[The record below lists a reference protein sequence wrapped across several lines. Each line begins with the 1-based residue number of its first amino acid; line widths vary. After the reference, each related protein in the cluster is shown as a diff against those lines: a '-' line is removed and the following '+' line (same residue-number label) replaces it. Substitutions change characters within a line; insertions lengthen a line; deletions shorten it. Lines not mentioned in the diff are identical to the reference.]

1 MEQELPDLNIYISFH
16 EDDGRLV
23 KTCVKVLERTI
34 KGGLSG
40 RYNAKFFKT
49 NDVAVGERIG
59 ETLDERVESA
69 DLVIVLFSYN
79 YRNNK
84 IESQRVYARHEHPI
98 IVMLEDVNKSVAV
111 DPFMASDVVEGDSFS
126 KVKGKEKTEQ
136 EFANR
141 VLNVIDRELIHMND
155 PKPKLSSEMLANKLI
170 SCRKFNDKIKT
181 IAAHAEQ
188 LQAEANSNDAGHKEV
203 PVKKID
209 NVVESL
215 VTWVC
220 RADGDGL
227 TFCALLGDSGIGK
240 TTTSILLTRKLLELR
255 KSDRQLPLPIYFDLR
270 DLSPKTLTDFG
281 LRTVLARLLSV
292 STASPVEVDDLL
304 DTICSENTL
313 VIFDG
318 LDEVLVHLSADD
330 EQRLIRSLLE
340 ILTLANSNSGKS
352 APQTRL
358 LLSCRTQYFR
368 NVKEEFAF
376 FDGQGRERVCGEDYI
391 VFALLP
397 FDEDQIR
404 EYLALNIP
412 GSDSDRLFEMIRS
425 VHDLRALAARPVMLD
440 MIREVLPSIEN
451 DLSRGARIRS
461 VDLYERFVDQWLT
474 RDKGKRT
481 LIPEHKILLMA
492 HLAWQVWRSGSR
504 TWSARWMEIWM
515 LQFFDLHQ
523 EMELDYE
530 RRMPDQWK
538 QDFRTATF
546 LSRRGDDF
554 SFAHSSLLEFFL
566 AKRLCDCLFE
576 EEEDQALEVWN
587 ITKPSDETFGF
598 LAELIDRLSDIERGQ
613 ALSCLE
619 KVGKQGTVAARTNV
633 FTYTLMA
640 LERDL
645 PHPNPRLLD
654 LSGTDLRKWT
664 IGSKRVSLDLRG
676 VSFRSARLDDSR
688 FNHVCLDRVNASRA
702 SMQRAVFEYCR
713 MSNVD
718 FNGTD
723 LSGAIFRH
731 CDLSRTSLEKA
742 KRHRTQL
749 LYASG
754 YKQDLSG
761 VLVAPLLERSELK
774 VFPEV
779 QIFSGRIDYVT
790 AVAWS
795 SDGSRIVTGSDDG
808 VWVWDAVTG
817 ENVLSLEHGRL
828 VESVAWSSDGSRIA
842 TGSNDGVWVWDAVTG
857 ENVLS
862 LERAYGVRSVAW
874 SSDGSRIATGS
885 DDGVRVWDAVT
896 GEELLSLEHGNQV
909 LSVVWSSDGSRIA
922 TGSDDGV
929 RVWDA
934 VTGEE
939 LLSLEHGNQ
948 VLSVVWSSDG
958 SRIATGSDDGVRVWD
973 AVTGEEL
980 LSLKH
985 DHRVKSVAWS
995 PDSSRIA
1002 TSSTFDD
1009 GVWVWDAVT
1018 GEELLSLD
1026 DWVRSVAW
1034 SPDGRRIATA
1044 SDGGVRVWDA
1054 VTGEELLSLK
1064 RGRQLWSVAW
1074 SPDGRR
1080 ITTASGDDGVRVWD
1094 AVTGEELLSLDDWV
1108 LSVAWSPDGS
1118 RIATGSVGGVRV
1130 WDAVTG
1136 EELLSLKRG
1145 RWVWSVAWSPDGRRI
1160 VTGSAVGGVWVW
1172 DAVTGEEL
1180 LSLKRGRQLWSVAW
1194 SPDGSRITTASGGG
1208 VWVWDAVTGE
1218 KLLTLECG
1226 HWVNSVAWSPDGS
1239 RIAIGSADG
1248 VWVLDAVTGENVL
1261 SLKHDHRVDSVAWSP
1276 DGSRIAAGST
1286 GDGVWVLDAVTGKE
1300 LLSLGCGRG
1309 VESVAWSPDGRHIL
1323 TKSRRNEIRIWDV
1336 TSGEQASFF
1345 ITALPEGERVVLS
1358 ADQTKVI
1365 RASAGAWRWLGR
1377 LAVLP
1382 DGKLERI
1389 PVEIDGPLPPLGPDA
1404 EVE

>member
-1 MEQELPDLNIYISFH
+1 MEQELPSLNIYISFH
-16 EDDGRLV
+16 EDDRRLV
-23 KTCVKVLERTI
+23 KTCIKVLERTI
-34 KGGLSG
+34 KGGLTG

-84 IESQRVYARHEHPI
+84 IESQRVYARHKHPI

-111 DPFMASDVVEGDSFS
+111 DPFAASDVVGGNSFS

-141 VLNVIDRELIHMND
+141 VFSVIERELNHMGNS
-155 PKPKLSSEMLANKLI
+155 KCLSGVVAKSPKLSSEALANKLI
-170 SCRKFNDKIKT
+170 SCRKFNNKIKT

-188 LQAEANSNDAGHKEV
+188 LQTEANSNDVGYKGAF
-203 PVKKID
+203 VKKID

-215 VTWVC
+215 VTWAC
-220 RADGDGL
+220 KADGDGL

-270 DLSPKTLTDFG
+270 NLSPKTLTDFG

-304 DTICSENTL
+304 DTIRSENTL

-318 LDEVLVHLSADD
+318 LDEILVHLSPDD
-330 EQRLIRSLLE
+330 EQRLTRSLLE
-340 ILTLANSNSGKS
+340 ILALANSNKEES

-368 NVKEEFAF
+368 NIKEEFAF
-376 FDGQGRERVCGEDYI
+376 FDGQGRERVRGEDYI
-391 VFALLP
+391 VFTLLP

-412 GSDSDRLFEMIRS
+412 GSDSDQLFEMIRS
-425 VHDLRALAARPVMLD
+425 VHDLRALAVQPVMLD
-440 MIREVLPSIEN
+440 MIREVLSSIEN
-451 DLSRGARIRS
+451 DLSRGGRIRS

-474 RDKGKRT
+474 RDDGKHS
-481 LIPEHKILLMA
+481 LITEYKILLMA

-504 TWSARWMEIWM
+504 TWSARWMEKWM
-515 LQFFDLHQ
+515 LQFLHLHQ

-530 RRMPDQWK
+530 RRMHDQWK

-554 SFAHSSLLEFFL
+554 SFTHSSLLEFFL

-633 FTYTLMA
+633 FAYTLMA
-640 LERDL
+640 LERNL

-654 LSGTDLRKWT
+654 LSGTDLQKWT
-664 IGSKRVSLDLRG
+664 IGFKGASLDLRG
-676 VSFRSARLDDSR
+676 VSFRSARLDDTR
-688 FNHVCLDRVNASRA
+688 FNHVCLDCVNASGA
-702 SMQRAVFEYCR
+702 SMQRAVFEYCG

-718 FNGTD
+718 FNGAD
-723 LSGAIFRH
+723 LSGTIFRH

-749 LYASG
+749 LYTSG
-754 YKQDLSG
+754 YEQGLSG
-761 VLVAPLLERSELK
+761 VLVAPLLERSEFNILPK
-774 VFPEV
+774 T
-779 QIFSGRIDYVT
+779 QIFSGHVDGVT

-795 SDGSRIVTGSDDG
+795 PDGRRIVTGSYDATIR
-808 VWVWDAVTG
+808 VWDAVTG
-817 ENVLSLEHGRL
+817 EELLSLEHGSQ
-828 VESVAWSSDGSRIA
+828 VESVVWSSDGGRIA
-842 TGSNDGVWVWDAVTG
+842 AGFGDGVRVWDAVTG
-857 ENVLS
+857 EELLS
-862 LERAYGVRSVAW
+862 LECGRGVESVVWSPDGSCIVTSSDDGVRVWDAVTGEELLSPEHRHWVRSVAW
-874 SSDGSRIATGS
+874 SPDASRIAAGSDDGVRVWDAVTGEELLSLEHRHWVRSVAWSPDASRIAAGS

-909 LSVVWSSDGSRIA
+909 ESVVWSPDGSRIA
-922 TGSDDGV
+922 AGFVGDGVRFWDAVTGEGLFSLERSRLVRSVVWSPDGSRIAAGSAGGVRFWDAVTGEYLFSLEHSHWVRSVVWSPDGSRIAAGSAGGV

-934 VTGEE
+934 VTGEG
-939 LLSLEHGNQ
+939 LFSLERSRL
-948 VLSVVWSSDG
+948 VRSVVWSPDG
-958 SRIATGSDDGVRVWD
+958 SRIATGFVGDGVRVLD
-973 AVTGEEL
+973 AVTGKEL
-980 LSLKH
+980 LSLECG
-985 DHRVKSVAWS
+985 RGVESVAWS

-1002 TSSTFDD
+1002 TGSF
-1009 GVWVWDAVT
+1009 GA
-1018 GEELLSLD
+1018 
-1026 DWVRSVAW
+1026 A
-1034 SPDGRRIATA
+1034 
-1044 SDGGVRVWDA
+1044 RVW
-1054 VTGEELLSLK
+1054 
-1064 RGRQLWSVAW
+1064 
-1074 SPDGRR
+1074 
-1080 ITTASGDDGVRVWD
+1080 
-1094 AVTGEELLSLDDWV
+1094 
-1108 LSVAWSPDGS
+1108 
-1118 RIATGSVGGVRV
+1118 
-1130 WDAVTG
+1130 
-1136 EELLSLKRG
+1136 
-1145 RWVWSVAWSPDGRRI
+1145 
-1160 VTGSAVGGVWVW
+1160 
-1172 DAVTGEEL
+1172 
-1180 LSLKRGRQLWSVAW
+1180 
-1194 SPDGSRITTASGGG
+1194 
-1208 VWVWDAVTGE
+1208 
-1218 KLLTLECG
+1218 
-1226 HWVNSVAWSPDGS
+1226 
-1239 RIAIGSADG
+1239 
-1248 VWVLDAVTGENVL
+1248 
-1261 SLKHDHRVDSVAWSP
+1261 
-1276 DGSRIAAGST
+1276 
-1286 GDGVWVLDAVTGKE
+1286 DAVTGKE
-1300 LLSLGCGRG
+1300 LLSLEHGSQ
-1309 VESVAWSPDGRHIL
+1309 VDSVVWSPDGRYIL
-1323 TKSRRNEIRIWDV
+1323 TKSWRSEIRIWDV

-1345 ITALPEGERVVLS
+1345 ITPLPEGERVVLS

-1365 RASAGAWRWLGR
+1365 GASAGAWRWLGR

-1389 PVEIDGPLPPLGPDA
+1389 PVEIDGPLPPLGADA

>member
-16 EDDGRLV
+16 EDDRRLA

-34 KGGLSG
+34 KGGLTG

-79 YRNNK
+79 YRNHK
-84 IESQRVYARHEHPI
+84 IESQRVCARHKHPI
-98 IVMLEDVNKSVAV
+98 IVMLEDVNKSVVV
-111 DPFMASDVVEGDSFS
+111 DPFEASDVVGGDSFS
-126 KVKGKEKTEQ
+126 KAKGKEKTEQ

-141 VLNVIDRELIHMND
+141 VLDVIWRELNHMNG
-155 PKPKLSSEMLANKLI
+155 PKPKLSSEALANKLI
-170 SCRKFNDKIKT
+170 SCRKFNNKIKT

-188 LQAEANSNDAGHKEV
+188 LQAEANSNDAGYKEV

-412 GSDSDRLFEMIRS
+412 GSDPERLFEMIRS
-425 VHDLRALAARPVMLD
+425 VHDLRALAAQPVMLD

-504 TWSARWMEIWM
+504 TWSARWMEEWM
-515 LQFFDLHQ
+515 LQFLHLHQ
-523 EMELDYE
+523 EMELHYE

-538 QDFRTATF
+538 QDLRTATF

-554 SFAHSSLLEFFL
+554 SFTHSSLLEFFL

-598 LAELIDRLSDIERGQ
+598 LAELIDRLSDVERGQ

-619 KVGKQGTVAARTNV
+619 QVGKQGTVVARTNV

-640 LERDL
+640 LERGL
-645 PHPNPRLLD
+645 PYPRLGALD

-676 VSFRSARLDDSR
+676 VSFRGARLDDTR

-702 SMQRAVFEYCR
+702 SMQRAFFEYCAL
-713 MSNVD
+713 SNVD

-723 LSGAIFRH
+723 LSGTIFRH
-731 CDLSRTSLEKA
+731 CDLSRTSLGKA

-749 LYASG
+749 LYTSG
-754 YKQDLSG
+754 YKQGLSG
-761 VLVAPLLERSELK
+761 VLVAPLLERSEFNILPK
-774 VFPEV
+774 T
-779 QIFSGRIDYVT
+779 QILSGHFDDVT

-795 SDGSRIVTGSDDG
+795 PDGKRIATGADDG
-808 VWVWDAVTG
+808 VRVLDAVTG
-817 ENVLSLEHGRL
+817 EELLNLEHSSQ
-828 VESVAWSSDGSRIA
+828 VDSVAWSPDGSRIA
-842 TGSNDGVWVWDAVTG
+842 TGSDGGVRVLDAVTG
-857 ENVLS
+857 EELLN
-862 LERAYGVRSVAW
+862 LEHSRLVRSVAW
-874 SSDGSRIATGS
+874 SPDGSRIATGS
-885 DDGVRVWDAVT
+885 DDGVRVLDAV
-896 GEELLSLEHGNQV
+896 LLSLERVHG
-909 LSVVWSSDGSRIA
+909 LKRGHGFGSVVWSPDGSRIA
-922 TGSDDGV
+922 TGS
-929 RVWDA
+929 
-934 VTGEE
+934 
-939 LLSLEHGNQ
+939 
-948 VLSVVWSSDG
+948 
-958 SRIATGSDDGVRVWD
+958 
-973 AVTGEEL
+973 
-980 LSLKH
+980 
-985 DHRVKSVAWS
+985 
-995 PDSSRIA
+995 
-1002 TSSTFDD
+1002 F
-1009 GVWVWDAVT
+1009 
-1018 GEELLSLD
+1018 
-1026 DWVRSVAW
+1026 
-1034 SPDGRRIATA
+1034 
-1044 SDGGVRVWDA
+1044 GGVRVWDA
-1054 VTGEELLSLK
+1054 VTGKELLNLEHDH
-1064 RGRQLWSVAW
+1064 WVDSVAW
-1074 SPDGRR
+1074 SPDGSR
-1080 ITTASGDDGVRVWD
+1080 IVTSSSFDDLRVWD
-1094 AVTGEELLSLDDWV
+1094 AVTGKELLNLEHSHWV
-1108 LSVAWSPDGS
+1108 DSVAWSPDGS
-1118 RIATGSVGGVRV
+1118 RIATG
-1130 WDAVTG
+1130 
-1136 EELLSLKRG
+1136 
-1145 RWVWSVAWSPDGRRI
+1145 PD
-1160 VTGSAVGGVWVW
+1160 GVWVW
-1172 DAVTGEEL
+1172 
-1180 LSLKRGRQLWSVAW
+1180 
-1194 SPDGSRITTASGGG
+1194 
-1208 VWVWDAVTGE
+1208 
-1218 KLLTLECG
+1218 
-1226 HWVNSVAWSPDGS
+1226 
-1239 RIAIGSADG
+1239 
-1248 VWVLDAVTGENVL
+1248 
-1261 SLKHDHRVDSVAWSP
+1261 
-1276 DGSRIAAGST
+1276 
-1286 GDGVWVLDAVTGKE
+1286 DAVTGKE
-1300 LLSLGCGRG
+1300 LLSLEHGSQ
-1309 VESVAWSPDGRHIL
+1309 VDSVVWSPDGRYIL
-1323 TKSRRNEIRIWDV
+1323 TKSWRSEIRIWDV

-1345 ITALPEGERVVLS
+1345 ITPLPEGERVVLS

-1365 RASAGAWRWLGR
+1365 GASAGAWRWLGR

>member
-16 EDDGRLV
+16 EDDRRLV

-34 KGGLSG
+34 KGGLTG

-79 YRNNK
+79 YRNHK
-84 IESQRVYARHEHPI
+84 IESQRVCARHKHPI
-98 IVMLEDVNKSVAV
+98 IVMLEDVNKSVVV
-111 DPFMASDVVEGDSFS
+111 DPFEASDVVEGDSFS

-141 VLNVIDRELIHMND
+141 VLSVIGRELNHMNGS
-155 PKPKLSSEMLANKLI
+155 KPKLSSEALANKLI
-170 SCRKFNDKIKT
+170 SCRKFNNKIKT

-188 LQAEANSNDAGHKEV
+188 LQAEANSNDAGYKEV

-215 VTWVC
+215 VTWAC

-270 DLSPKTLTDFG
+270 DLSPKKLTDFG
-281 LRTVLARLLSV
+281 LRTVLAHLLSA
-292 STASPVEVDDLL
+292 STASPVKVDDLL

-318 LDEVLVHLSADD
+318 LDEVLVHLSPDD
-330 EQRLIRSLLE
+330 EQRLTRSLLE
-340 ILTLANSNSGKS
+340 ILTLANSNKEKS

-368 NVKEEFAF
+368 NIKEEFAF
-376 FDGQGRERVCGEDYI
+376 FDGQGRERVRGEDYI
-391 VFALLP
+391 VFTLLP

-404 EYLALNIP
+404 EYLARNIP
-412 GSDSDRLFEMIRS
+412 DSDSDQLFEMIRS
-425 VHDLRALAARPVMLD
+425 VHDLRALAAQPVMLD

-451 DLSRGARIRS
+451 DLSRGGRIRS

-481 LIPEHKILLMA
+481 LIPEHKTLLMM
-492 HLAWQVWRSGSR
+492 HLAWQVWCSGSR
-504 TWSARWMEIWM
+504 TWSARWMEKWM
-515 LQFFDLHQ
+515 LQFLHSHK

-538 QDFRTATF
+538 QDLRTATF

-554 SFAHSSLLEFFL
+554 SFTHSSLLEFFL
-566 AKRLCDCLFE
+566 AKRLCHCLFE

-587 ITKPSDETFGF
+587 ITKPSDETFSF

-619 KVGKQGTVAARTNV
+619 QVGKQGTVAARTNV

-645 PHPNPRLLD
+645 PYPNPRLLD

-664 IGSKRVSLDLRG
+664 IGSKRASLDLRN
-676 VSFRSARLDDSR
+676 VSFRSARLDDTR

-702 SMQRAVFEYCR
+702 SMQRALFEYCAL
-713 MSNVD
+713 SNVD

-742 KRHRTQL
+742 KRYRTQL
-749 LYASG
+749 LYTSG
-754 YKQDLSG
+754 YEQGLSG
-761 VLVAPLLERSELK
+761 VLVAPLLDRSEPKILPK
-774 VFPEV
+774 T
-779 QIFSGRIDYVT
+779 QIFNGRVDDVT
-790 AVAWS
+790 ALAWS
-795 SDGSRIVTGSDDG
+795 PDGRRIAAGSDGG
-808 VWVWDAVTG
+808 VRVWDAVTG
-817 ENVLSLEHGRL
+817 KELLSLERGHWVDL
-828 VESVAWSSDGSRIA
+828 VAWSPDGSRIA
-842 TGSNDGVWVWDAVTG
+842 A
-857 ENVLS
+857 
-862 LERAYGVRSVAW
+862 
-874 SSDGSRIATGS
+874 GS

-896 GEELLSLEHGNQV
+896 G
-909 LSVVWSSDGSRIA
+909 
-922 TGSDDGV
+922 
-929 RVWDA
+929 
-934 VTGEE
+934 
-939 LLSLEHGNQ
+939 
-948 VLSVVWSSDG
+948 
-958 SRIATGSDDGVRVWD
+958 
-973 AVTGEEL
+973 
-980 LSLKH
+980 
-985 DHRVKSVAWS
+985 
-995 PDSSRIA
+995 
-1002 TSSTFDD
+1002 
-1009 GVWVWDAVT
+1009 
-1018 GEELLSLD
+1018 
-1026 DWVRSVAW
+1026 
-1034 SPDGRRIATA
+1034 
-1044 SDGGVRVWDA
+1044 
-1054 VTGEELLSLK
+1054 
-1064 RGRQLWSVAW
+1064 
-1074 SPDGRR
+1074 
-1080 ITTASGDDGVRVWD
+1080 
-1094 AVTGEELLSLDDWV
+1094 
-1108 LSVAWSPDGS
+1108 
-1118 RIATGSVGGVRV
+1118 
-1130 WDAVTG
+1130 
-1136 EELLSLKRG
+1136 
-1145 RWVWSVAWSPDGRRI
+1145 
-1160 VTGSAVGGVWVW
+1160 
-1172 DAVTGEEL
+1172 
-1180 LSLKRGRQLWSVAW
+1180 
-1194 SPDGSRITTASGGG
+1194 
-1208 VWVWDAVTGE
+1208 
-1218 KLLTLECG
+1218 
-1226 HWVNSVAWSPDGS
+1226 
-1239 RIAIGSADG
+1239 
-1248 VWVLDAVTGENVL
+1248 
-1261 SLKHDHRVDSVAWSP
+1261 
-1276 DGSRIAAGST
+1276 
-1286 GDGVWVLDAVTGKE
+1286 KE
-1300 LLSLGCGRG
+1300 LLSLGYGRG

-1345 ITALPEGERVVLS
+1345 ITALPEGEYVALS

-1365 RASAGAWRWLGR
+1365 GASAGAWRWLGR

>member
-16 EDDGRLV
+16 EDDIRLV

-34 KGGLSG
+34 KGGLTG

-49 NDVAVGERIG
+49 NDVVVGERIG

-84 IESQRVYARHEHPI
+84 IESQRVCARHKHPI

-111 DPFMASDVVEGDSFS
+111 DPFAAIDVVEGDSFS

-141 VLNVIDRELIHMND
+141 VLNVIGRELNHMNGS
-155 PKPKLSSEMLANKLI
+155 KPKLSSEALANKLI

-227 TFCALLGDSGIGK
+227 TFCALLGDLGIGK

-270 DLSPKTLTDFG
+270 DLSPKKLTDFG
-281 LRTVLARLLSV
+281 LRTVLAHLLSA
-292 STASPVEVDDLL
+292 STASPVKVDDLL

-318 LDEVLVHLSADD
+318 LDEVLVHLSPDD

-368 NVKEEFAF
+368 NIKEEFAF

-412 GSDSDRLFEMIRS
+412 GSDPERLFEMIRS
-425 VHDLRALAARPVMLD
+425 VHDLRALAAQPVMLD

-481 LIPEHKILLMA
+481 LIPEHKTLLMM
-492 HLAWQVWRSGSR
+492 HLAWQVWCSGSR
-504 TWSARWMEIWM
+504 TWSARWMEEWM
-515 LQFFDLHQ
+515 LQFLHLHQ
-523 EMELDYE
+523 EMELHYE

-538 QDFRTATF
+538 QDLRTATF

-554 SFAHSSLLEFFL
+554 SFTHSSLLEFFL

-598 LAELIDRLSDIERGQ
+598 LAELIDRLSDVERGQ

-619 KVGKQGTVAARTNV
+619 QVGKQGTVVARTNV

-640 LERDL
+640 LERGL
-645 PHPNPRLLD
+645 PYPRLGALD

-676 VSFRSARLDDSR
+676 VSFRGARLDDTR

-702 SMQRAVFEYCR
+702 SMQRAFFEYCAL
-713 MSNVD
+713 SNVD

-723 LSGAIFRH
+723 LSGTIFRH
-731 CDLSRTSLEKA
+731 CDLSSTSLGKA

-749 LYASG
+749 LYTSG
-754 YKQDLSG
+754 YKQGLSG
-761 VLVAPLLERSELK
+761 VLVAPLLERSEFNILPK
-774 VFPEV
+774 T
-779 QIFSGRIDYVT
+779 QILSGHFDDVT
-790 AVAWS
+790 A
-795 SDGSRIVTGSDDG
+795 
-808 VWVWDAVTG
+808 
-817 ENVLSLEHGRL
+817 
-828 VESVAWSSDGSRIA
+828 
-842 TGSNDGVWVWDAVTG
+842 
-857 ENVLS
+857 
-862 LERAYGVRSVAW
+862 
-874 SSDGSRIATGS
+874 
-885 DDGVRVWDAVT
+885 
-896 GEELLSLEHGNQV
+896 
-909 LSVVWSSDGSRIA
+909 
-922 TGSDDGV
+922 
-929 RVWDA
+929 
-934 VTGEE
+934 
-939 LLSLEHGNQ
+939 
-948 VLSVVWSSDG
+948 
-958 SRIATGSDDGVRVWD
+958 
-973 AVTGEEL
+973 
-980 LSLKH
+980 
-985 DHRVKSVAWS
+985 
-995 PDSSRIA
+995 
-1002 TSSTFDD
+1002 
-1009 GVWVWDAVT
+1009 
-1018 GEELLSLD
+1018 
-1026 DWVRSVAW
+1026 
-1034 SPDGRRIATA
+1034 
-1044 SDGGVRVWDA
+1044 
-1054 VTGEELLSLK
+1054 
-1064 RGRQLWSVAW
+1064 
-1074 SPDGRR
+1074 
-1080 ITTASGDDGVRVWD
+1080 
-1094 AVTGEELLSLDDWV
+1094 
-1108 LSVAWSPDGS
+1108 VAWSPDGS
-1118 RIATGSVGGVRV
+1118 RIATSSSFDDLRV

-1136 EELLSLKRG
+1136 KELLSLERG
-1145 RWVWSVAWSPDGRRI
+1145 HLVGSVSWSPDGSRI
-1160 VTGSAVGGVWVW
+1160 ATGSDGVWVWDAVTGKELLSLERGRGFGSVVWSPDGSRIAAGSFGGVWVW

-1180 LSLKRGRQLWSVAW
+1180 LSLKRGHGLKR
-1194 SPDGSRITTASGGG
+1194 
-1208 VWVWDAVTGE
+1208 
-1218 KLLTLECG
+1218 G
-1226 HWVNSVAWSPDGS
+1226 HW
-1239 RIAIGSADG
+1239 
-1248 VWVLDAVTGENVL
+1248 
-1261 SLKHDHRVDSVAWSP
+1261 VDSVAWSP
-1276 DGSRIAAGST
+1276 DGSRIAT
-1286 GDGVWVLDAVTGKE
+1286 GPDGVWVWDAVTGKE
-1300 LLSLGCGRG
+1300 LLSLEHGSQ
-1309 VESVAWSPDGRHIL
+1309 VDSVVWSPDGRYIL
-1323 TKSRRNEIRIWDV
+1323 TKSWRSEIRIWDV

-1345 ITALPEGERVVLS
+1345 ITPLPEGERVVLS

-1365 RASAGAWRWLGR
+1365 GASAGAWRWLGR

-1389 PVEIDGPLPPLGPDA
+1389 PVEIDGPLPPLGADA

>member
-1 MEQELPDLNIYISFH
+1 MEQELPSLNIYISFH
-16 EDDGRLV
+16 EDDRRLV

-34 KGGLSG
+34 KGGLTG

-111 DPFMASDVVEGDSFS
+111 DPFVASDVVGGDSFS

-141 VLNVIDRELIHMND
+141 VFSVIERELNRMND
-155 PKPKLSSEMLANKLI
+155 LKPKLSSEVLANKLI
-170 SCRKFNDKIKT
+170 SCRKFNNKIKT
-181 IAAHAEQ
+181 IVAHAEQ
-188 LQAEANSNDAGHKEV
+188 LQTEANSNDVGHKEAF
-203 PVKKID
+203 VKKID

-215 VTWVC
+215 ITWAC
-220 RADGDGL
+220 KADGDGL
-227 TFCALLGDSGIGK
+227 TFCALLGNLGIGK

-270 DLSPKTLTDFG
+270 NLSPKTLTDFG
-281 LRTVLARLLSV
+281 LRTVLARLLSA

-318 LDEVLVHLSADD
+318 LDEVLVHLLPNDG
-330 EQRLIRSLLE
+330 QRLTRSLLE
-340 ILTLANSNSGKS
+340 ILTLTNTDKRKS

-368 NVKEEFAF
+368 NIKEEFAF
-376 FDGQGRERVCGEDYI
+376 FDGQGRERVRGEDYI
-391 VFALLP
+391 VFTLLP

-412 GSDSDRLFEMIRS
+412 GSDSDQLFEMIRS
-425 VHDLRALAARPVMLD
+425 VHDLRALAAQPVMLD
-440 MIREVLPSIEN
+440 MIREVLLSVEN

-461 VDLYERFVDQWLT
+461 VDLYERFVGQWLT
-474 RDKGKRT
+474 RDDGKHS

-504 TWSARWMEIWM
+504 TWSARWMEKWM
-515 LQFFDLHQ
+515 LQFLHLHQ

-554 SFAHSSLLEFFL
+554 SFTHSSLLEFFL

-640 LERDL
+640 LERGL
-645 PHPNPRLLD
+645 PYPRPGALD

-664 IGSKRVSLDLRG
+664 IGSKRASLDLRG
-676 VSFRSARLDDSR
+676 VSFRSARLDDTR
-688 FNHVCLDRVNASRA
+688 FNHVCLDCVNASRA
-702 SMQRAVFEYCR
+702 SMQRALFEYCAL
-713 MSNVD
+713 SNVD

-731 CDLSRTSLEKA
+731 CDLSRTSLGKA

-749 LYASG
+749 LHASG
-754 YKQDLSG
+754 YEQGLSG
-761 VLVAPLLERSELK
+761 VLVAPLLERSEFKILPK
-774 VFPEV
+774 T
-779 QIFSGRIDYVT
+779 QILSGHVDGVT

-795 SDGSRIVTGSDDG
+795 PDGSRIATGSAVGVRVWDAVTGEDLFSLELECGRGVESVAWSPDSRRIATGSIFGDVRVWDAVTGENVLSLEHDHRVGSVAWSPDGRRIATGSAVGVQVLDAVTGEELLSLEHGHWVGSVAWSPDSRRIATGSDVG
-808 VWVWDAVTG
+808 VQVWDAVTG
-817 ENVLSLEHGRL
+817 ENVLSLEHGHW
-828 VESVAWSSDGSRIA
+828 VGSVAWSPDGSRIV
-842 TGSNDGVWVWDAVTG
+842 TGSFGAVRVLDAVTG

-862 LERAYGVRSVAW
+862 LEHDHGVGSVVW
-874 SSDGSRIATGS
+874 SPDGSRIVTGS
-885 DDGVRVWDAVT
+885 DVGVQVWDAVT
-896 GEELLSLEHGNQV
+896 GEELLSLEHDHGV
-909 LSVVWSSDGSRIA
+909 GSVVWS
-922 TGSDDGV
+922 
-929 RVWDA
+929 
-934 VTGEE
+934 
-939 LLSLEHGNQ
+939 
-948 VLSVVWSSDG
+948 
-958 SRIATGSDDGVRVWD
+958 
-973 AVTGEEL
+973 
-980 LSLKH
+980 
-985 DHRVKSVAWS
+985 
-995 PDSSRIA
+995 PDS
-1002 TSSTFDD
+1002 
-1009 GVWVWDAVT
+1009 
-1018 GEELLSLD
+1018 
-1026 DWVRSVAW
+1026 
-1034 SPDGRRIATA
+1034 
-1044 SDGGVRVWDA
+1044 
-1054 VTGEELLSLK
+1054 K
-1064 RGRQLWSVAW
+1064 
-1074 SPDGRR
+1074 
-1080 ITTASGDDGVRVWD
+1080 
-1094 AVTGEELLSLDDWV
+1094 
-1108 LSVAWSPDGS
+1108 
-1118 RIATGSVGGVRV
+1118 
-1130 WDAVTG
+1130 
-1136 EELLSLKRG
+1136 
-1145 RWVWSVAWSPDGRRI
+1145 RI
-1160 VTGSAVGGVWVW
+1160 VTGSIF
-1172 DAVTGEEL
+1172 DDL
-1180 LSLKRGRQLWSVAW
+1180 R
-1194 SPDGSRITTASGGG
+1194 
-1208 VWVWDAVTGE
+1208 
-1218 KLLTLECG
+1218 
-1226 HWVNSVAWSPDGS
+1226 
-1239 RIAIGSADG
+1239 
-1248 VWVLDAVTGENVL
+1248 VLDAVTGENVL
-1261 SLKHDHRVDSVAWSP
+1261 SLEHGHRVRSVAWSPDGSRIVTDSTFDDLRVWDAVTGENVLSLEQDHWVESVVWSPDGSRIATGSAVGVQVLDAVTGEDLFSLGYGHWVDSVAWSP
-1276 DGSRIAAGST
+1276 DGSRIAAGS
-1286 GDGVWVLDAVTGKE
+1286 DGGVRVWDAATGKE
-1300 LLSLGCGRG
+1300 LLSLKHDHRLWSVAWSPDGSRIVTDSTFGGVRVWDAATGKELLSLEYGHLVGSVAWSPDGSRIVTDSTFGGVRVWDAVTGENVLSLECSHE
-1309 VESVAWSPDGRHIL
+1309 VESVAWSPDGKRIL
-1323 TKSRRNEIRIWDV
+1323 TKTRRNEIRIWDV

-1345 ITALPEGERVVLS
+1345 ITALPEGEYVALS

-1365 RASAGAWRWLGR
+1365 HASAGAWRWLGR

>member
-1 MEQELPDLNIYISFH
+1 MEQELPSLNIYISFH
-16 EDDGRLV
+16 EDDRRLV

-34 KGGLSG
+34 KGGLTG

-111 DPFMASDVVEGDSFS
+111 DPFVASDVVGGDSFS

-141 VLNVIDRELIHMND
+141 VFSVIERELNRMND
-155 PKPKLSSEMLANKLI
+155 LKPKLSSEVLANKLI
-170 SCRKFNDKIKT
+170 SCRKFNNKIKT
-181 IAAHAEQ
+181 IVAHAEQ
-188 LQAEANSNDAGHKEV
+188 LQTEANSNDVGHKEAF
-203 PVKKID
+203 VKKID

-215 VTWVC
+215 ITWAC
-220 RADGDGL
+220 KADGDGL
-227 TFCALLGDSGIGK
+227 TFCALLGNLGIGK

-270 DLSPKTLTDFG
+270 NLSPKTLTDFG
-281 LRTVLARLLSV
+281 LRTVLARLLSA

-318 LDEVLVHLSADD
+318 LDEVLVHLLPNDG
-330 EQRLIRSLLE
+330 QRLTRSLLE
-340 ILTLANSNSGKS
+340 ILTLTNTDKRKS

-368 NVKEEFAF
+368 NIKEEFAF
-376 FDGQGRERVCGEDYI
+376 FDGQGRERVRGEDYI
-391 VFALLP
+391 VFTLLP

-412 GSDSDRLFEMIRS
+412 GSDSDQLFEMIRS
-425 VHDLRALAARPVMLD
+425 VHDLRALAAQPVMLD
-440 MIREVLPSIEN
+440 MIREVLLSVEN

-461 VDLYERFVDQWLT
+461 VDLYERFVGQWLT
-474 RDKGKRT
+474 RDDGKHS

-504 TWSARWMEIWM
+504 TWSARWMEKWM
-515 LQFFDLHQ
+515 LQFLHLHQ

-554 SFAHSSLLEFFL
+554 SFTHSSLLEFFL

-640 LERDL
+640 LERGL
-645 PHPNPRLLD
+645 PYPRPGALD

-664 IGSKRVSLDLRG
+664 IGSKRASLDLRG
-676 VSFRSARLDDSR
+676 VSFRSARLDDTR
-688 FNHVCLDRVNASRA
+688 FNHVCLDCVNASRA
-702 SMQRAVFEYCR
+702 SMQRALFEYCAL
-713 MSNVD
+713 SNVD

-731 CDLSRTSLEKA
+731 CDLSRTSLGKA

-749 LYASG
+749 LHASG
-754 YKQDLSG
+754 YEQGLSG
-761 VLVAPLLERSELK
+761 VLVAPLLERSEFKILPK
-774 VFPEV
+774 T
-779 QIFSGRIDYVT
+779 QILSGHVDGVT

-795 SDGSRIVTGSDDG
+795 PDGSRIATGSAVGVRVWDAVTGEDLFSLELECGRG
-808 VWVWDAVTG
+808 VESVAWSPDSRRIATGSIFGDVRVWDAVTG
-817 ENVLSLEHGRL
+817 ENVLSLEH
-828 VESVAWSSDGSRIA
+828 
-842 TGSNDGVWVWDAVTG
+842 
-857 ENVLS
+857 
-862 LERAYGVRSVAW
+862 
-874 SSDGSRIATGS
+874 
-885 DDGVRVWDAVT
+885 
-896 GEELLSLEHGNQV
+896 
-909 LSVVWSSDGSRIA
+909 
-922 TGSDDGV
+922 
-929 RVWDA
+929 
-934 VTGEE
+934 
-939 LLSLEHGNQ
+939 
-948 VLSVVWSSDG
+948 
-958 SRIATGSDDGVRVWD
+958 
-973 AVTGEEL
+973 
-980 LSLKH
+980 
-985 DHRVKSVAWS
+985 DHRV
-995 PDSSRIA
+995 
-1002 TSSTFDD
+1002 
-1009 GVWVWDAVT
+1009 G
-1018 GEELLSLD
+1018 
-1026 DWVRSVAW
+1026 SVAW
-1034 SPDGRRIATA
+1034 SPDGRRIATGSA
-1044 SDGGVRVWDA
+1044 VGVQVLDA
-1054 VTGEELLSLK
+1054 ATGEELLSLE
-1064 RGRQLWSVAW
+1064 Q
-1074 SPDGRR
+1074 
-1080 ITTASGDDGVRVWD
+1080 
-1094 AVTGEELLSLDDWV
+1094 
-1108 LSVAWSPDGS
+1108 
-1118 RIATGSVGGVRV
+1118 
-1130 WDAVTG
+1130 
-1136 EELLSLKRG
+1136 
-1145 RWVWSVAWSPDGRRI
+1145 
-1160 VTGSAVGGVWVW
+1160 
-1172 DAVTGEEL
+1172 
-1180 LSLKRGRQLWSVAW
+1180 
-1194 SPDGSRITTASGGG
+1194 
-1208 VWVWDAVTGE
+1208 
-1218 KLLTLECG
+1218 
-1226 HWVNSVAWSPDGS
+1226 
-1239 RIAIGSADG
+1239 
-1248 VWVLDAVTGENVL
+1248 
-1261 SLKHDHRVDSVAWSP
+1261 DHLVESVAWSP
-1276 DGSRIAAGST
+1276 DGSRIAAGS
-1286 GDGVWVLDAVTGKE
+1286 DGGVRVWDAATGKE
-1300 LLSLGCGRG
+1300 LLSLKHDHRLWSVAWSPDGSRIVTDSTFGGVRVWDAVTGENVLSLECSHE
-1309 VESVAWSPDGRHIL
+1309 VESVAWSPDGKRIL
-1323 TKSRRNEIRIWDV
+1323 TKTRRNEIRIWDV

-1345 ITALPEGERVVLS
+1345 ITALPEGEYVALS

-1365 RASAGAWRWLGR
+1365 HASAGAWRWLGR

>member
-1 MEQELPDLNIYISFH
+1 MEQELPSLNIYISFH
-16 EDDGRLV
+16 EDDRRLV

-34 KGGLSG
+34 KGGLTG

-111 DPFMASDVVEGDSFS
+111 DPFVASDVVGGDSFS

-141 VLNVIDRELIHMND
+141 VFSVIERELNRMND
-155 PKPKLSSEMLANKLI
+155 LKPKLSSEVLANKLI
-170 SCRKFNDKIKT
+170 SCRKFNNKIKT
-181 IAAHAEQ
+181 IVAHAEQ
-188 LQAEANSNDAGHKEV
+188 LQTEANSNDVGHKEAF
-203 PVKKID
+203 VKKID

-215 VTWVC
+215 ITWAC
-220 RADGDGL
+220 KADGDGL
-227 TFCALLGDSGIGK
+227 TFCALLGNLGIGK

-270 DLSPKTLTDFG
+270 NLSPKTLTDFG
-281 LRTVLARLLSV
+281 LRTVLARLLSA

-318 LDEVLVHLSADD
+318 LDEVLVHLLPNDG
-330 EQRLIRSLLE
+330 QRLTRSLLE
-340 ILTLANSNSGKS
+340 ILTLTNTDKRKS

-368 NVKEEFAF
+368 NIKEEFAF
-376 FDGQGRERVCGEDYI
+376 FDGQGRERVRGEDYI
-391 VFALLP
+391 VFTLLP

-412 GSDSDRLFEMIRS
+412 GSDSDQLFEMIRS
-425 VHDLRALAARPVMLD
+425 VHDLRALAAQPVMLD
-440 MIREVLPSIEN
+440 MIREVLLSVEN

-461 VDLYERFVDQWLT
+461 VDLYERFVGQWLT
-474 RDKGKRT
+474 RDDGKHS

-504 TWSARWMEIWM
+504 TWSARWMEKWM
-515 LQFFDLHQ
+515 LQFLHLHQ

-554 SFAHSSLLEFFL
+554 SFTHSSLLEFFL

-640 LERDL
+640 LERGL
-645 PHPNPRLLD
+645 PYPRPGALD

-664 IGSKRVSLDLRG
+664 IGSKRASLDLRG
-676 VSFRSARLDDSR
+676 VSFRSARLDDTR
-688 FNHVCLDRVNASRA
+688 FNHVCLDCVNASRA
-702 SMQRAVFEYCR
+702 SMQRALFEYCAL
-713 MSNVD
+713 SNVD

-731 CDLSRTSLEKA
+731 CDLSRTSLGKA

-749 LYASG
+749 LHASG
-754 YKQDLSG
+754 YEQGLSG
-761 VLVAPLLERSELK
+761 VLVAPLLERSEFKILPK
-774 VFPEV
+774 T
-779 QIFSGRIDYVT
+779 QILSGHVDGVT

-795 SDGSRIVTGSDDG
+795 P
-808 VWVWDAVTG
+808 
-817 ENVLSLEHGRL
+817 
-828 VESVAWSSDGSRIA
+828 DGSRIA
-842 TGSNDGVWVWDAVTG
+842 TGSAV
-857 ENVLS
+857 
-862 LERAYGVRSVAW
+862 
-874 SSDGSRIATGS
+874 
-885 DDGVRVWDAVT
+885 GVRVWDAVT
-896 GEELLSLEHGNQV
+896 GEELLSLEHGHWV
-909 LSVVWSSDGSRIA
+909 GSVAWSPDSRRIA
-922 TGSDDGV
+922 TGSIFGDV

-934 VTGEE
+934 VTGENV
-939 LLSLEHGNQ
+939 LSLEH
-948 VLSVVWSSDG
+948 
-958 SRIATGSDDGVRVWD
+958 
-973 AVTGEEL
+973 
-980 LSLKH
+980 
-985 DHRVKSVAWS
+985 DHRV
-995 PDSSRIA
+995 
-1002 TSSTFDD
+1002 
-1009 GVWVWDAVT
+1009 G
-1018 GEELLSLD
+1018 
-1026 DWVRSVAW
+1026 SVAW
-1034 SPDGRRIATA
+1034 SPDGRRIAT
-1044 SDGGVRVWDA
+1044 
-1054 VTGEELLSLK
+1054 
-1064 RGRQLWSVAW
+1064 
-1074 SPDGRR
+1074 
-1080 ITTASGDDGVRVWD
+1080 
-1094 AVTGEELLSLDDWV
+1094 
-1108 LSVAWSPDGS
+1108 
-1118 RIATGSVGGVRV
+1118 
-1130 WDAVTG
+1130 
-1136 EELLSLKRG
+1136 
-1145 RWVWSVAWSPDGRRI
+1145 
-1160 VTGSAVGGVWVW
+1160 GSAVGV
-1172 DAVTGEEL
+1172 
-1180 LSLKRGRQLWSVAW
+1180 Q
-1194 SPDGSRITTASGGG
+1194 
-1208 VWVWDAVTGE
+1208 
-1218 KLLTLECG
+1218 
-1226 HWVNSVAWSPDGS
+1226 
-1239 RIAIGSADG
+1239 
-1248 VWVLDAVTGENVL
+1248 VLDAVTGEDL
-1261 SLKHDHRVDSVAWSP
+1261 FSLGYGHWVDSVAWSP
-1276 DGSRIAAGST
+1276 DGSRIAAGS
-1286 GDGVWVLDAVTGKE
+1286 DGGVRVWDAATGKE
-1300 LLSLGCGRG
+1300 LLSLKHDHRLWSVAWSPDGSRIVTDSTFGGVRVWDAVTGENVLSLECSHE
-1309 VESVAWSPDGRHIL
+1309 VESVAWSPDGKRIL
-1323 TKSRRNEIRIWDV
+1323 TKTRRNEIRIWDV

-1345 ITALPEGERVVLS
+1345 ITALPEGEYVALS

-1365 RASAGAWRWLGR
+1365 HASAGAWRWLGR

>member
-16 EDDGRLV
+16 EDDRRLA

-34 KGGLSG
+34 KGGLTG

-79 YRNNK
+79 YRNHK
-84 IESQRVYARHEHPI
+84 IESQRVCARHKHPI
-98 IVMLEDVNKSVAV
+98 IVMLEDVNKSVVV
-111 DPFMASDVVEGDSFS
+111 DPFEASDVVGGDSFS
-126 KVKGKEKTEQ
+126 KAKGKEKTEQ

-141 VLNVIDRELIHMND
+141 VLDVIWRELNHMNG
-155 PKPKLSSEMLANKLI
+155 PKPKLSSEALANKLI
-170 SCRKFNDKIKT
+170 SCRKFNNKIKT

-188 LQAEANSNDAGHKEV
+188 LQAEANSNDAGYKEV

-412 GSDSDRLFEMIRS
+412 GSDPERLFEMIRS
-425 VHDLRALAARPVMLD
+425 VHDLRALAAQPVMLD

-504 TWSARWMEIWM
+504 TWSARWMEEWM
-515 LQFFDLHQ
+515 IQFLHLHQ
-523 EMELDYE
+523 EMELHYE

-576 EEEDQALEVWN
+576 EEEGQALEVWN

-619 KVGKQGTVAARTNV
+619 QVGKQGTVAARTNV

-640 LERDL
+640 LERNL

-676 VSFRSARLDDSR
+676 VSFRSARLDDTR

-718 FNGTD
+718 FNDTD
-723 LSGAIFRH
+723 LSGTIFRH
-731 CDLSRTSLEKA
+731 CYLSRTSLEKA

-749 LYASG
+749 LHASG
-754 YKQDLSG
+754 YEQGLSG
-761 VLVAPLLERSELK
+761 VLVAPLLERSEFNILPK
-774 VFPEV
+774 T
-779 QIFSGRIDYVT
+779 QIFSGHVDDVT

-795 SDGSRIVTGSDDG
+795 PDGKRIAAGSDDG
-808 VWVWDAVTG
+808 VWVLDAVTGEELFSLECGRGVGLVAWSPDGSRIATASDGDVRVWDAVTG
-817 ENVLSLEHGRL
+817 ENVLSLKHDHR
-828 VESVAWSSDGSRIA
+828 VESVAWSPDGSRIVTSSTFDDIRVWDAA
-842 TGSNDGVWVWDAVTG
+842 TEANVASFEHDHRIRSVALSPEDRCIVASSVGGAWVWDAVTGKELLSLECAHEVGSVAWSPDGSRIVGGSTFDGGVWVWDAVTG
-857 ENVLS
+857 KELLSLGYGHGAGSVAWSPDGRRIAAGYAVGGARVWDAGTGESLFSLGYGHEVGSVAWSPDGSRIVTSSTFDDLRVWDAVTGKELLS
-862 LERAYGVRSVAW
+862 LERGHGVGSVAW
-874 SSDGSRIATGS
+874 SPDSRCIVTSSTFDVLRVWDAVTGKELLSLGYGRGVKSVAWSPDGKRIATGS

-896 GEELLSLEHGNQV
+896 GKELLSLERG
-909 LSVVWSSDGSRIA
+909 R
-922 TGSDDGV
+922 GV
-929 RVWDA
+929 
-934 VTGEE
+934 E
-939 LLSLEHGNQ
+939 L
-948 VLSVVWSSDG
+948 
-958 SRIATGSDDGVRVWD
+958 
-973 AVTGEEL
+973 
-980 LSLKH
+980 
-985 DHRVKSVAWS
+985 VAWS
-995 PDSSRIA
+995 PDSSR
-1002 TSSTFDD
+1002 
-1009 GVWVWDAVT
+1009 
-1018 GEELLSLD
+1018 
-1026 DWVRSVAW
+1026 
-1034 SPDGRRIATA
+1034 
-1044 SDGGVRVWDA
+1044 
-1054 VTGEELLSLK
+1054 
-1064 RGRQLWSVAW
+1064 
-1074 SPDGRR
+1074 
-1080 ITTASGDDGVRVWD
+1080 
-1094 AVTGEELLSLDDWV
+1094 
-1108 LSVAWSPDGS
+1108 
-1118 RIATGSVGGVRV
+1118 
-1130 WDAVTG
+1130 
-1136 EELLSLKRG
+1136 
-1145 RWVWSVAWSPDGRRI
+1145 
-1160 VTGSAVGGVWVW
+1160 
-1172 DAVTGEEL
+1172 
-1180 LSLKRGRQLWSVAW
+1180 
-1194 SPDGSRITTASGGG
+1194 
-1208 VWVWDAVTGE
+1208 
-1218 KLLTLECG
+1218 
-1226 HWVNSVAWSPDGS
+1226 
-1239 RIAIGSADG
+1239 
-1248 VWVLDAVTGENVL
+1248 
-1261 SLKHDHRVDSVAWSP
+1261 
-1276 DGSRIAAGST
+1276 
-1286 GDGVWVLDAVTGKE
+1286 
-1300 LLSLGCGRG
+1300 
-1309 VESVAWSPDGRHIL
+1309 IL

-1336 TSGEQASFF
+1336 TSGEQVSFF
-1345 ITALPEGERVVLS
+1345 ITPLPEGERVVLS

-1365 RASAGAWRWLGR
+1365 GASAGAWRWLGR

-1404 EVE
+1404 EME

>member
-1 MEQELPDLNIYISFH
+1 MGQELPDLNIYISFH

-34 KGGLSG
+34 KGGLTG

-111 DPFMASDVVEGDSFS
+111 DPFASSDVVEGDSFS

-136 EFANR
+136 KFANR
-141 VLNVIDRELIHMND
+141 VLNVIERELIHMNGS
-155 PKPKLSSEMLANKLI
+155 KPKLSSEALANKLI

-188 LQAEANSNDAGHKEV
+188 LQAEANSNDAGYKEV

-227 TFCALLGDSGIGK
+227 TFCALLGGSGIGK

-270 DLSPKTLTDFG
+270 DLSPKALTDFG

-318 LDEVLVHLSADD
+318 LDEVLLHLSPGDG
-330 EQRLIRSLLE
+330 QRLTRSILE
-340 ILTLANSNSGKS
+340 ILTLANSNKEKS
-352 APQTRL
+352 APRTRL
-358 LLSCRTQYFR
+358 LVSCRTQYFR

-376 FDGQGRERVCGEDYI
+376 FDGQGRERVRGEDYI

-404 EYLALNIP
+404 EYLARNIP
-412 GSDSDRLFEMIRS
+412 GSDSDQLFEMIRS
-425 VHDLRALAARPVMLD
+425 VHDLRALAAQPVMLD
-440 MIREVLPSIEN
+440 MIREVLPSIEK
-451 DLSRGARIRS
+451 DLSGGARIRS
-461 VDLYERFVDQWLT
+461 VDLYERFVGQWLT
-474 RDKGKRT
+474 RDDGKHS

-504 TWSARWMEIWM
+504 TWSARWMEKWM
-515 LQFFDLHQ
+515 LQFLHSHE

-530 RRMPDQWK
+530 HRMPDQWK

-576 EEEDQALEVWN
+576 EEEGQALEVWN
-587 ITKPSDETFGF
+587 ITKPSDETFDF

-619 KVGKQGTVAARTNV
+619 KVGKQGAVAARTNV

-664 IGSKRVSLDLRG
+664 IGSKGASLDLRG
-676 VSFRSARLDDSR
+676 VSFKDARLDDTR

-702 SMQRAVFEYCR
+702 SMRRALFEYCAL
-713 MSNVD
+713 SNVD

-731 CDLSRTSLEKA
+731 CDLSRASLGKA

-754 YKQDLSG
+754 YEQGLSG
-761 VLVAPLLERSELK
+761 VLVAPLLERSEFKILPK
-774 VFPEV
+774 T
-779 QIFSGRIDYVT
+779 QIFSGHVDDVT
-790 AVAWS
+790 AVVWS
-795 SDGSRIVTGSDDG
+795 PDNSRIATGSIFDGVRVCDAVTGKGLLSLECGDVVKSVSWSPDSRRIVTSSSFDDVR
-808 VWVWDAVTG
+808 VWDAATEGNVLSFEHDNRVESVSWSPDGRCIVASSVGGAQVWDAVTG
-817 ENVLSLEHGRL
+817 KG
-828 VESVAWSSDGSRIA
+828 
-842 TGSNDGVWVWDAVTG
+842 
-857 ENVLS
+857 
-862 LERAYGVRSVAW
+862 
-874 SSDGSRIATGS
+874 
-885 DDGVRVWDAVT
+885 
-896 GEELLSLEHGNQV
+896 
-909 LSVVWSSDGSRIA
+909 
-922 TGSDDGV
+922 
-929 RVWDA
+929 
-934 VTGEE
+934 
-939 LLSLEHGNQ
+939 
-948 VLSVVWSSDG
+948 
-958 SRIATGSDDGVRVWD
+958 
-973 AVTGEEL
+973 
-980 LSLKH
+980 
-985 DHRVKSVAWS
+985 
-995 PDSSRIA
+995 
-1002 TSSTFDD
+1002 
-1009 GVWVWDAVT
+1009 
-1018 GEELLSLD
+1018 
-1026 DWVRSVAW
+1026 
-1034 SPDGRRIATA
+1034 
-1044 SDGGVRVWDA
+1044 
-1054 VTGEELLSLK
+1054 
-1064 RGRQLWSVAW
+1064 
-1074 SPDGRR
+1074 
-1080 ITTASGDDGVRVWD
+1080 
-1094 AVTGEELLSLDDWV
+1094 
-1108 LSVAWSPDGS
+1108 
-1118 RIATGSVGGVRV
+1118 
-1130 WDAVTG
+1130 
-1136 EELLSLKRG
+1136 
-1145 RWVWSVAWSPDGRRI
+1145 
-1160 VTGSAVGGVWVW
+1160 
-1172 DAVTGEEL
+1172 
-1180 LSLKRGRQLWSVAW
+1180 
-1194 SPDGSRITTASGGG
+1194 
-1208 VWVWDAVTGE
+1208 
-1218 KLLTLECG
+1218 
-1226 HWVNSVAWSPDGS
+1226 
-1239 RIAIGSADG
+1239 
-1248 VWVLDAVTGENVL
+1248 
-1261 SLKHDHRVDSVAWSP
+1261 
-1276 DGSRIAAGST
+1276 
-1286 GDGVWVLDAVTGKE
+1286 

-1309 VESVAWSPDGRHIL
+1309 VESVAWSPDGSRIAAGSYDDVRVWDAVTGENVLSLKHNHRVKSVAWSPDSRRIVTSSTFDGVWVWDAVTGENVLSLKHSRLIESVAWSSDGKRIL
-1323 TKSRRNEIRIWDV
+1323 TKTRRNEIHIWDV
-1336 TSGEQASFF
+1336 TSGEQVSFF
-1345 ITALPEGERVVLS
+1345 ITPLPEGERVVLS

-1365 RASAGAWRWLGR
+1365 GASAGAWRWLGR

>member
-16 EDDGRLV
+16 EDDRRLV
-23 KTCVKVLERTI
+23 RTCVKVLERTI
-34 KGGLSG
+34 KGGLTG

-84 IESQRVYARHEHPI
+84 IESQRVYARHKHPI

-111 DPFMASDVVEGDSFS
+111 DPFAAIDVVEGDSFS

-141 VLNVIDRELIHMND
+141 VLNVIGRELNHMND
-155 PKPKLSSEMLANKLI
+155 SKPKLSSEALANKLI

-304 DTICSENTL
+304 DTIRSENTL

-318 LDEVLVHLSADD
+318 LDEILVHLSPGDG
-330 EQRLIRSLLE
+330 QRLTRSLLE
-340 ILTLANSNSGKS
+340 ILALANSNSGKS

-376 FDGQGRERVCGEDYI
+376 FDGQGRERVRGEDYI

-504 TWSARWMEIWM
+504 TWSARWMEEWM
-515 LQFFDLHQ
+515 LQFLHLHQ

-598 LAELIDRLSDIERGQ
+598 LTELIDRLSDIERGQ

-619 KVGKQGTVAARTNV
+619 KVGKQGTVVARTNV

-664 IGSKRVSLDLRG
+664 IGSKRAPLDLRG
-676 VSFRSARLDDSR
+676 VSFKDARLDDTR

-702 SMQRAVFEYCR
+702 SMQRAFFEYCAL
-713 MSNVD
+713 SNVD

-754 YKQDLSG
+754 YKQGLSG
-761 VLVAPLLERSELK
+761 VLVAPLLDRSELK
-774 VFPEV
+774 ILPKT
-779 QIFSGRIDYVT
+779 QILNGCVDDVT
-790 AVAWS
+790 ALAWS
-795 SDGSRIVTGSDDG
+795 P
-808 VWVWDAVTG
+808 
-817 ENVLSLEHGRL
+817 
-828 VESVAWSSDGSRIA
+828 
-842 TGSNDGVWVWDAVTG
+842 
-857 ENVLS
+857 
-862 LERAYGVRSVAW
+862 
-874 SSDGSRIATGS
+874 DGSRIATGS

-896 GEELLSLEHGNQV
+896 GESLFSLEHGSKV
-909 LSVVWSSDGSRIA
+909 RSVAWSSDDGRIA
-922 TGSDDGV
+922 TGFGDGV

-934 VTGEE
+934 VTGENV
-939 LLSLEHGNQ
+939 LSLEHGHK
-948 VLSVVWSSDG
+948 VW
-958 SRIATGSDDGVRVWD
+958 
-973 AVTGEEL
+973 
-980 LSLKH
+980 
-985 DHRVKSVAWS
+985 
-995 PDSSRIA
+995 
-1002 TSSTFDD
+1002 
-1009 GVWVWDAVT
+1009 
-1018 GEELLSLD
+1018 
-1026 DWVRSVAW
+1026 
-1034 SPDGRRIATA
+1034 
-1044 SDGGVRVWDA
+1044 
-1054 VTGEELLSLK
+1054 
-1064 RGRQLWSVAW
+1064 
-1074 SPDGRR
+1074 
-1080 ITTASGDDGVRVWD
+1080 
-1094 AVTGEELLSLDDWV
+1094 
-1108 LSVAWSPDGS
+1108 SVAWSPDGS
-1118 RIATGSVGGVRV
+1118 RIATGSFGAAQV

-1136 EELLSLKRG
+1136 KELLSLECG
-1145 RWVWSVAWSPDGRRI
+1145 H
-1160 VTGSAVGGVWVW
+1160 GV
-1172 DAVTGEEL
+1172 
-1180 LSLKRGRQLWSVAW
+1180 KSVAW
-1194 SPDGSRITTASGGG
+1194 SPDGSRIVG
-1208 VWVWDAVTGE
+1208 
-1218 KLLTLECG
+1218 
-1226 HWVNSVAWSPDGS
+1226 
-1239 RIAIGSADG
+1239 
-1248 VWVLDAVTGENVL
+1248 
-1261 SLKHDHRVDSVAWSP
+1261 
-1276 DGSRIAAGST
+1276 GST
-1286 GDGVWVLDAVTGKE
+1286 FDDLRVWDAVTGKE
-1300 LLSLGCGRG
+1300 LLSLGYGRGVESVVWSPDGSRIATGSDEGVRVWDAVTGKELLSLERGHGVKSVVWSPDSSRIATGSFGAARVWDAVTGKELLSLERGRG
-1309 VESVAWSPDGRHIL
+1309 VESVAWSPDSRRIL
-1323 TKSRRNEIRIWDV
+1323 TKTRRNEIRIWDV

-1358 ADQTKVI
+1358 ADRTKVI
-1365 RASAGAWRWLGR
+1365 GASAGAWRWLGR

-1389 PVEIDGPLPPLGPDA
+1389 PVEIDGPLPPLGADA